1 MKNDLDKLQLNLE
14 YGQIIKFNNKYNILN
29 PTDENFKKYG
39 SRIKDSEI
47 ALPIFLLKFHGIE
60 IKTSENFL
68 KFKLEKNPKKIQS
81 FFTKRQNIK
90 RFINLDTPQNLD
102 ANEKKLI
109 NIFKKLNIL
118 PFPILLKD
126 SKKKNDSKVS
136 FNINEISKSLN
147 ISKVVFRNS
156 TSLPLKN
163 NHDVKILLFDDTVLK
178 STHYALVFNENSRSK
193 KTNVRIHSSCL
204 TGDLMG
210 SQRCDCG
217 YQLNTAIDYMNN
229 NPSKGV
235 IVYLN
240 QEGRGLGIHNKIIS
254 YNIQETGWDTY
265 AADKILGFSGDER
278 DYKSAIKILKYLKVN
293 NINLITNNPEK
304 ISSLNKNGIKVS
316 QVIKI
321 RPGVNKFN
329 KEYMRTKKNIGK
341 HLLNL

>member
-14 YGQIIKFNNKYNILN
+14 YGQIIKFDNKYNILN
-29 PTDENFKKYG
+29 PTDENFKKYD

-81 FFTKRQNIK
+81 FFSKRQNIK
-90 RFINLDTPQNLD
+90 KFINLDTPQNLD
-102 ANEKKLI
+102 INEKKLI

-118 PFPILLKD
+118 PFPIFLKD
-126 SKKKNDSKVS
+126 RKKKNDSKVS

-229 NPSKGV
+229 NSSKGI

-265 AADKILGFSGDER
+265 AADNILGFSGDER

-304 ISSLNKNGIKVS
+304 ISS
-316 QVIKI
+316 
-321 RPGVNKFN
+321 
-329 KEYMRTKKNIGK
+329 
-341 HLLNL
+341 